1 MKGTSVEIAEYRL
14 LCAAGTIPHQDLA
27 KINTVTLFAN
37 VAVSTSGRITDP
49 ILINVSPFI
58 FAFDDMLLFEI
69 HNIFFLLLDLYP
81 FF

>member
-1 MKGTSVEIAEYRL
+1 MKGTRQEIVEYRL

-37 VAVSTSGRITDP
+37 VAVSTQPTITDP
-49 ILINVSPFI
+49 LLINVSPFV
-58 FAFDDMLLFEI
+58 FAFSDMLLFEI
-69 HNIFFLLLDLYP
+69 HNIYLELLNLYP